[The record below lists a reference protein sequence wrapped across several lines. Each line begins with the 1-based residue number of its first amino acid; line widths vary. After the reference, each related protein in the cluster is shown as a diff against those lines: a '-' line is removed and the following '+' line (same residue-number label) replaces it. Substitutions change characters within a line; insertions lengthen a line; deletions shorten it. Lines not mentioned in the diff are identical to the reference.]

1 MSLSDLQRAAA
12 NARCRQMVYDRDGVY
27 GSLRDSSGDEEA
39 TRYPTITQCPQTPGT
54 GQEAVKTDASGD
66 V

>member
-1 MSLSDLQRAAA
+1 
-12 NARCRQMVYDRDGVY
+12 MVYERDGVY
-27 GSLRDSSGDEEA
+27 GSLRDSSRDEEA
-39 TRYPTITQCPQTPGT
+39 TRYPTITQGPQAPGT